1 MAKEIRKK
9 SEEMGI
15 TGLNSISNLEAEI
28 MKIVWE
34 KESASVREVHE
45 IMLKKEMAKKKK
57 GFIPYTT
64 IMSTMTLLS
73 EKGLLK
79 QDRSSKTY
87 LYSASINRSEL
98 SKNII
103 KTVAE
108 KLLNNSSN
116 NLVSSFLGNNKNLS
130 LKEIY
135 KLLEEIK

>member
-130 LKEIY
+130 LKEI
-135 KLLEEIK
+135 